1 MKFSRNMWLII
12 ILEVIKKK
20 SFTLSLEEKFLEKPQ
35 GGVKLTS
42 QSFRVKEVLQ
52 FGLSRQMID
61 V

>member
-20 SFTLSLEEKFLEKPQ
+20 SFTLSLEEKFLENPQ